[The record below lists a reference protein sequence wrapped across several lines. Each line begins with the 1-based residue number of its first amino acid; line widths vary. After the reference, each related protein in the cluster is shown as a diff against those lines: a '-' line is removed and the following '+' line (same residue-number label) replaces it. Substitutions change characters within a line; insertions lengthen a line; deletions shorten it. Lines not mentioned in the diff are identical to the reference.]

1 MYAFLWSL
9 LPGPL
14 WVRIVL
20 AIVAFALLLTVLV
33 VWVFPAIDALITDED
48 VTF

>member
-1 MYAFLWSL
+1 MYALLFSK

-14 WVRIVL
+14 WVRIVIATVAVAAVL
-20 AIVAFALLLTVLV
+20 AVLV
-33 VWVFPAIDALITDED
+33 VWVFPAIDTFITDED

>member
-1 MYAFLWSL
+1 MYAFLFSL

-14 WVRIVL
+14 WLRIVL
-20 AIVAFALLLTVLV
+20 AVVVFALVLAVLV
-33 VWVFPAIDALITDED
+33 VWVFPAIDTFITDED

>member
-1 MYAFLWSL
+1 MYAFLFSL

-14 WVRIVL
+14 WLRIVL
-20 AIVAFALLLTVLV
+20 AIIAVAVVLGILV
-33 VWVFPAIDALITDED
+33 VWVFPAIDTLITDED